1 MRHRY
6 KGQIT
11 IIGDIFIWLCDGND
25 KLSSG
30 GKVEEVIC
38 SNRLVEEENGNADGE
53 HEVGRCEPVVVVV
66 MDTCMASCVVLV
78 VVESGRQGE
87 DEGRCAP
94 VVVGEMGTCMAS
106 CVVLVVVESGKLGVG
121 KCEPVVVESGKLGV
135 DEGRCELVEVEEM
148 SNGMDLLVVVVRNKN
163 NGLLKFQ
170 KGNLERVWLMQ
181 E

>member
-1 MRHRY
+1 
-6 KGQIT
+6 
-11 IIGDIFIWLCDGND
+11 L
-25 KLSSG
+25 
-30 GKVEEVIC
+30 
-38 SNRLVEEENGNADGE
+38 
-53 HEVGRCEPVVVVV
+53 
-66 MDTCMASCVVLV
+66 

-106 CVVLVVVESGKLGVG
+106 CVVLVVVVESGKLGVGVG

-135 DEGRCELVEVEEM
+135 DEGRCEPVEVEEM